1 MPATR
6 TDVDPELAAAL
17 AGFPLDFGG
26 LDAATLPAIRA
37 QLADL
42 MAGAGSGDAGDAVD
56 AVAPGSPDVPL
67 RIHTPPGA
75 GGARPCLLWLHGG
88 GFVMGDCRMD
98 DPELAR
104 WSAEFGCVAVSV
116 GYRLA
121 PEHPYPAALEDAYA
135 ALRWVAANAGRLG
148 VDPARTGVG
157 GGSAGA
163 GIAAALALLARDRG
177 GPAIAFQYL
186 DAPALDD
193 RMATPSSGW
202 EDASIWPA
210 AANRFAWRAY
220 LGARRGDVPAY
231 AAPARAAD
239 LTGLPPAFVCA
250 GGADGFVD
258 EDVEYAARLMRAGV
272 PTELHVYP
280 GAPHGFRLA
289 AGTQLAARA
298 ERDADAWLRAS
309 FAG

>member
-1 MPATR
+1 VVP
-6 TDVDPELAAAL
+6 
-17 AGFPLDFGG
+17 
-26 LDAATLPAIRA
+26 
-37 QLADL
+37 
-42 MAGAGSGDAGDAVD
+42 GAHG
-56 AVAPGSPDVPL
+56 VPL
-67 RIHTPPGA
+67 RVHRPRGA
-75 GGARPCLLWLHGG
+75 VGARPCLLWLHGG

-104 WSAEFGCVAVSV
+104 WAEELGCVAVSV

-121 PEHPYPAALEDAYA
+121 PEHPYPAALDDAYA

-148 VDPARTGVG
+148 VDPARIGVG

-163 GIAAALALLARDRG
+163 GLAAALALLARDRG
-177 GPAIAFQYL
+177 GPPLAFQYL

-220 LGARRGDVPAY
+220 LGARSGDVPAY
-231 AAPARAAD
+231 AAPARADD
-239 LTGLPPAFVCA
+239 LAGLPPAFVSV
-250 GGADGFVD
+250 GGSDGFVD
-258 EDVEYAARLMRAGV
+258 EDVAYAARLMRAGV

-289 AGTQLAARA
+289 AGTRLAERA
-298 ERDADAWLRAS
+298 GRDADAWLRGVLAD
-309 FAG
+309 